1 MDIASPEHG
10 GGMLRAVFHFS
21 RSLYRELAPL
31 VSEERVCPTGASNHE
46 RVLESCEAAI
56 RRLAVDRHYF
66 ARPSRT
72 LFQDVRIF
80 FPICAQERVWHVV
93 DRHMTQAS
101 ELFAAEPMVGYE
113 LAGTQQECRAT
124 TRRGT
129 PCRRTPLPRNGY
141 CPSHQHLAD
150 AEGGVPLA
158 A

>member
-1 MDIASPEHG
+1 
-10 GGMLRAVFHFS
+10 MLRAVFQFS

-31 VSEERVCPTGASNHE
+31 IHEERICPSGAPNHE

-80 FPICAQERVWHVV
+80 FPISAQERVWHAV
-93 DRHMTQAS
+93 DRHMTLAS
-101 ELFAAEPMVGYE
+101 EFFAAQPTVGYE

-150 AEGGVPLA
+150 ADSVPLA